1 MLDQELKQ
9 AYQKITPSPELK
21 HRVLSMQIEP
31 QKQKRAAVLYFKPIM
46 TVAACLVLLIG
57 GVTVF
62 NRMGHT
68 TQTEILLQGETVLRE
83 REVVFEPETVEYTEA
98 AVPRTASIAPAAYD
112 TLQEGTAIDLQ
123 ISFEKETLISV
134 EQGML
139 CVGSA
144 TNGVEM
150 LEQVGQS
157 VSFGESDGVT
167 LVRWVIPTT
176 EMDREYRMH
185 VGDDVICVVYR
196 ASTNEYLISRKNAE
210 T

>member
-1 MLDQELKQ
+1 MLDQKLKQ

-31 QKQKRAAVLYFKPIM
+31 QDQKRAAVLYLKPIV
-46 TVAACLVLLIG
+46 TVAACLVLMLG
-57 GVTVF
+57 GVTMLSRVQYL
-62 NRMGHT
+62 G
-68 TQTEILLQGETVLRE
+68 QTEILLQGETVLRE
-83 REVVFEPETVEYTEA
+83 REIVFEPETVEYPGA
-98 AVPRTASIAPAAYD
+98 AVPRTASIAPAAYSAA
-112 TLQEGTAIDLQ
+112 QEGTAIDLQ
-123 ISFEKETLISV
+123 MSFEDDTVISV

-144 TNGVEM
+144 ANGVEM

-157 VSFGESDGVT
+157 VSIGEHDGVT

-176 EMDREYRMH
+176 QTDGEYRMN

-196 ASTNEYLISRKNAE
+196 ASTNEYFISRADAE
-210 T
+210 R

>member
-9 AYQKITPSPELK
+9 AYQKINPSPELK
-21 HRVLSMQIEP
+21 HRILAMQTVPQEKKRAMVLS
-31 QKQKRAAVLYFKPIM
+31 LKPIM
-46 TVAACLVLLIG
+46 SIAACLVLLIG

-83 REVVFEPETVEYTEA
+83 REIVFEPETVEYTEA
-98 AVPRTASIAPAAYD
+98 AVPRTASIAPAAYN
-112 TLQEGTAIDLQ
+112 TVQEGTAIDLQ
-123 ISFEKETLISV
+123 ISFEKETVISV

-139 CVGSA
+139 YIGSA

-176 EMDREYRMH
+176 KMDGEYRMNI
-185 VGDDVICVVYR
+185 GDNVICVVYR
-196 ASTNEYLISRKNAE
+196 ASTNEYLISRKDAE